1 MNINARL
8 RQTCK
13 QNWIVAPVLGLPGC
27 HSEKWWKRCRYA
39 ELIRLCISM
48 NWQCLRLSVVHCPP
62 AFPDSVE
69 KRSSR
74 SFTSVQMFHTHPFS
88 QEYLILISLSQSH
101 RIHVWY
107 LGHVDFHHLHR
118 TKHGRS
124 GRARAGH
131 GISRSLW
138 RWMHSTVHVRYMGM
152 GQNLLLPYW
161 GNKHSLTSYFRVP
174 MIPGFWGIAKFEKH
188 MFFCW
193 MISVQII
200 ASVRVWMMDLI
211 DVGRTK
217 DCRASCAGVW
227 VRAS

>member
-1 MNINARL
+1 MPDCGKRANKIESSL
-8 RQTCK
+8 RF
-13 QNWIVAPVLGLPGC
+13 WAYPVAIQRNDENDAGTQSWSGSVSAWTDSVFVG
-27 HSEKWWKRCRYA
+27 
-39 ELIRLCISM
+39 
-48 NWQCLRLSVVHCPP
+48 QCLSVVHCPP
-62 AFPDSVE
+62 AFPNSVE
-69 KRSSR
+69 KKSSR

-161 GNKHSLTSYFRVP
+161 GNKHSLTNYWYLWHQ
-174 MIPGFWGIAKFEKH
+174 GFEA
-188 MFFCW
+188 
-193 MISVQII
+193 
-200 ASVRVWMMDLI
+200 
-211 DVGRTK
+211 
-217 DCRASCAGVW
+217 
-227 VRAS
+227 